1 MEDTKVTTGDAG
13 FHLANAMKEI
23 VEALEHIAM
32 AARSDK
38 EIFTKL
44 TEAVEQLT
52 KNNLEITSQLS
63 DSMRI
68 KLEVDKKLN
77 IKAAKGQHPEGKI
90 LA

>member
-1 MEDTKVTTGDAG
+1 
-13 FHLANAMKEI
+13 
-23 VEALEHIAM
+23 M
-32 AARSDK
+32 AAGDEK
-38 EIFTKL
+38 DIVTKL